1 MLELKFIIPALVG
14 ALIGYITNYLA
25 IKMLFRP
32 YEEVKILGIKVPFTP
47 GLIPKEKSRIA
58 KSVGDAVGVHLL
70 TADTI
75 VETLFSERV
84 KDEIS
89 GYVEKK
95 LLLIKQ
101 SNKKIKDIIENNGV
115 IYENIKSKLSR
126 KISEFT
132 LKTIKDNYSRD
143 KAGHVIER
151 FIDEKFDYIINSSL
165 AENMFKNFDLL
176 LETTTDKS
184 KNCLKFRALQWAN
197 SLKND
202 DRAIIQIIPSDII
215 NNIKMAISQNS
226 DKQAEFLIE
235 IISRKDIREEV
246 KKYISYIIEQNFGKF
261 VTMLISADYVSEK
274 MLLSLEGFLKDPNN
288 HTKISD
294 LFLDAFDKVLEVK
307 ASNII
312 AFSSDETNIRLAD
325 ELVEKAAEFILN
337 ENNKKVIKDAVK
349 EYITSN
355 KQEIGTSIKDFI
367 CDFIE
372 VQIES
377 TAFINLINKLN
388 MYIIEFI
395 GNISLSDLFIDL
407 NISTIRKFTEYVR
420 DNFGEFIKDKA
431 SSIVELIDI
440 PSMVENRVNSF
451 DAQFA
456 EKVII
461 EVANKELKAI
471 TWLGALLGGIMGI
484 LTPLLNLM
492 INK

>member
-1 MLELKFIIPALVG
+1 MKFIIPALVG

-32 YEEVKILGIKVPFTP
+32 YEEVKIFGIKIPFTP
-47 GLIPKEKSRIA
+47 GLIPKEKRRIA
-58 KSVGDAVGVHLL
+58 KSVGDAVGIHLL

-89 GYVEKK
+89 GYIEKK
-95 LLLIKQ
+95 LLIIKQ
-101 SNKKIKDIIENNGV
+101 SNKKIRDIIESNGV
-115 IYENIKSKLSR
+115 VYENIKLKLSK

-132 LKTIKDNYSRD
+132 LKTIKSNYSKD
-143 KAGHVIER
+143 KAGIVIEK
-151 FIDEKFDYIINSSL
+151 FIVEKFDCIINSSL
-165 AENMFKNFDLL
+165 AEKVLENFGLL
-176 LETTTDKS
+176 LERTIDKS
-184 KNCLKFRALQWAN
+184 KNHLKFKAFQWLN

-202 DRAIIQIIPSDII
+202 ERAIIQIIPSNII
-215 NNIKMAISQNS
+215 NNIKISISQNG
-226 DKQAEFLIE
+226 DKQAKFLIE
-235 IISRKDIREEV
+235 IISRKETREEI
-246 KKYISYIIEQNFGKF
+246 KKYISHIIEQNFGKF

-274 MLLSLEGFLKDPNN
+274 ILLSLEGFLNDSNN
-288 HTKISD
+288 HVKISD

-307 ASNII
+307 VSNVM

-325 ELVEKAAEFILN
+325 ELVEKATEFILN
-337 ENNKKVIKDAVK
+337 EDSISVIKEAVK
-349 EYITSN
+349 EYVTSN
-355 KQEIGTSIKDFI
+355 KQEIGKSIKDFI

-377 TAFINLINKLN
+377 KTFINLLNKLN
-388 MYIIEFI
+388 MYLIDFI
-395 GNISLSDLFIDL
+395 GNISLSDLCIDL
-407 NISTIRKFTEYVR
+407 NISTIIKFTEYVG
-420 DNFGEFIKDKA
+420 DNFGEFIKDKT

-440 PSMVENRVNSF
+440 PSMVESRINSF
-451 DAQFA
+451 DPQFA

-484 LTPLLNLM
+484 LTPLLNIM